1 MMKLLLGSLNEQKN
15 QELKQ
20 KAEEMI
26 ELKEQMSEIL
36 DKQIEYSED

>member
-36 DKQIEYSED
+36 DKQIEYS